1 MTEEAPVPS
10 RLALVFK
17 KRREELNMTQE
28 DVARRVTE
36 RLAPPKKLTQQTY
49 AAFEKGKSQSSKH
62 STIIADVLALPIAV
76 VLETNLPNGFR
87 PIAHASKSNASLIA
101 PHLLVWDEKPP
112 LYDEVEVPLFKE
124 MELPGDS
131 GHSKIQECG
140 SVRLRI
146 GQSTLSELDIT
157 ADSIICAQVSGTSME
172 PVIPH
177 GSTVGIDTSRKTVKD
192 GDIFALNHNN
202 QLRVRMLYR
211 LPFGGLRIRS
221 FNRDEYPDEEY
232 SAERIRS
239 EEISVI
245 GRVFWYSVLR

>member
-1 MTEEAPVPS
+1 MTEETPAPS

-49 AAFEKGKSQSSKH
+49 AAYEKGKSQSSKH
-62 STIIADVLALPIAV
+62 STIIADVLDLPIAV
-76 VLETNLPNGFR
+76 VLEANLPNGFK
-87 PIAHASKSNASLIA
+87 PIESASRSNASLIA

-124 MELPGDS
+124 IELPSDS
-131 GHSKIQECG
+131 GRSEIQECG
-140 SVRLRI
+140 TVKLRI
-146 GQSTLSELDIT
+146 GQATLSSMNISAEK
-157 ADSIICAQVSGTSME
+157 IICAQVSGTSME
-172 PVIPH
+172 PVIPN
-177 GSTVGIDTSRKTVKD
+177 GSTVGIDKSRKTLKD
-192 GDIFALNHNN
+192 GDIFALSHNN
-202 QLRVRMLYR
+202 QLRVRILYR
-211 LPFGGLRIRS
+211 LPLGGLRMRS

-232 SAERIRS
+232 SAERVKS
-239 EEISVI
+239 EAIVII